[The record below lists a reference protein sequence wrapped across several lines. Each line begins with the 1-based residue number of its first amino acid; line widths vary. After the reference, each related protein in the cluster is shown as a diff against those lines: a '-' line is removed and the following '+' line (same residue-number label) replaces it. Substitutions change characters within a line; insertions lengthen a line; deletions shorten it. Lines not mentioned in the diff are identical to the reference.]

1 MSLFP
6 PILPG
11 PLPPDERLIRVH
23 EVMRI
28 TAMSRSTIYRKMKEG
43 SFPEAVHVSQ
53 RFTAWRL
60 SVVREWLH
68 NLCAKQP

>member
-6 PILPG
+6 PILPS
-11 PLPPDERLIRVH
+11 PLPPDDRLIRVH

-43 SFPEAVHVSQ
+43 SFPAAVHVSQ
-53 RFTAWRL
+53 RFTAWLL
-60 SVVREWLH
+60 SDVLRWLH
-68 NLCAKQP
+68 NLCGKQP